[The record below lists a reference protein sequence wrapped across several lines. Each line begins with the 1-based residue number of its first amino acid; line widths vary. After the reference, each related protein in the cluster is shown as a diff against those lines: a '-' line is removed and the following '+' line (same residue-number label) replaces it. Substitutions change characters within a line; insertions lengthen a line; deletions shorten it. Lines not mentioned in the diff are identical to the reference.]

1 MRKNGRKNSCPNWC
15 QGICTY
21 AVYKLPAEEIRSR
34 LKIPQRTLVYL
45 HSLGRLQAA
54 LDTGTVTRKVNKSQY
69 RDRYG
74 FTLMELA
81 GRLNLNSR
89 TIIRW
94 HHSGKLEK
102 TLKEFPDL
110 VLDTP
115 NESVI
120 MA

>member
-1 MRKNGRKNSCPNWC
+1 MKKNGKKNSCPNWC

-34 LKIPQRTLVYL
+34 LKIPQRTVVYL

-54 LDTGTVTRKVNKSQY
+54 IDTGKVERKVNKSLY

-74 FTLMELA
+74 LTLMELA
-81 GRLNLNSR
+81 GRLHRNSR

-94 HHSGKLEK
+94 HHSGKLADK
-102 TLKEFPDL
+102 IKEL
-110 VLDTP
+110 
-115 NESVI
+115 
-120 MA
+120 